1 MRRSFRT
8 LRFCTYLSPGFHPG
22 LVCAAPLG
30 QKVVVWT
37 YPQNPPPTA
46 HRPPP
51 MVHGSWFMVHG
62 SWFMVHGSWFMVQAF
77 MVQAFMVQAFNE
89 CSLACIRG
97 APKGHCIPAQG
108 VTLGLGHPNFWRS
121 EGTLHTTEW
130 PRPALALCGV
140 PSERSDF
147 APIYPQGS
155 TLGWYAQPRW
165 GRGLSSGLHSEPPQ
179 RGRGWC
185 CGLICC
191 HSLGNL
197 RVALRAAV
205 WRDGPERRPGEMVP
219 RDSLEGLTP
228 TLRPRCKPYFE
239 LGPRLPH

>member
-1 MRRSFRT
+1 MREIRQSGSEGGVVGNGHPYPYT
-8 LRFCTYLSPGFHPG
+8 SPGCNPG
-22 LVCAAPLG
+22 DR
-30 QKVVVWT
+30 
-37 YPQNPPPTA
+37 
-46 HRPPP
+46 RPH
-51 MVHGSWFMVHG
+51 VS
-62 SWFMVHGSWFMVQAF
+62 
-77 MVQAFMVQAFNE
+77 
-89 CSLACIRG
+89 
-97 APKGHCIPAQG
+97 
-108 VTLGLGHPNFWRS
+108 RS

-130 PRPALALCGV
+130 PMPALALCGV

-165 GRGLSSGLHSEPPQ
+165 GRGLSFGLTLRIYRPPPTTHRPSPTADRPWFMVHGSSSRRSMNVLWLAFEVPRWGRGLSSGLHSEPPQ

-191 HSLGNL
+191 HSHGNL

-205 WRDGPERRPGEMVP
+205 WRDGPERRPRGRPREMVP

>member
-37 YPQNPPPTA
+37 YPQNLPSTTHRPPPTA
-46 HRPPP
+46 YRRPS
-51 MVHGSWFMVHG
+51 MVHGSSSRRSMNVLWL
-62 SWFMVHGSWFMVQAF
+62 AF
-77 MVQAFMVQAFNE
+77 EV
-89 CSLACIRG
+89 
-97 APKGHCIPAQG
+97 
-108 VTLGLGHPNFWRS
+108 
-121 EGTLHTTEW
+121 
-130 PRPALALCGV
+130 
-140 PSERSDF
+140 
-147 APIYPQGS
+147 
-155 TLGWYAQPRW
+155 PRW

-191 HSLGNL
+191 HSHGNL

-205 WRDGPERRPGEMVP
+205 WSDGPEDGPERWCRETVWRG
-219 RDSLEGLTP
+219 RDPLQDCVASPISSSAQEPT
-228 TLRPRCKPYFE
+228 TLRP
-239 LGPRLPH
+239 